1 MATKKRK
8 TSRTPKSKTLTLILS
23 VTDKDKDK
31 VIGALTRVV
40 NELGLTA
47 VIVIKPE
54 FDIRLIEKGDKK
66 ND

>member
-1 MATKKRK
+1 MAKKRK

-23 VTDKDKDK
+23 VTDKDKNK
-31 VIGALTRVV
+31 VVSALTRTV

-54 FDIRLIEKGDKK
+54 FDIRLIETGDKK

>member
-1 MATKKRK
+1 MAKKRK
-8 TSRTPKSKTLTLILS
+8 TSPKTLTLILS
-23 VTDKDKDK
+23 VTDKDKNK
-31 VIGALTRVV
+31 VIAALTRVV
-40 NELGLTA
+40 SELGLTA